1 MKLFYSNLLFFL
13 IKNIFYDINKNLFRI
28 KKRRKYNRFFQYEQ
42 KFSMSEMLFKVSKY
56 IVIHDVLDS
65 TLSRVFFYFTE
76 FN

>member
-1 MKLFYSNLLFFL
+1 
-13 IKNIFYDINKNLFRI
+13 
-28 KKRRKYNRFFQYEQ
+28 
-42 KFSMSEMLFKVSKY
+42 MSEMLFKVSKY